1 MRMPVLKHA
10 KYEAFARAL
19 AKGKDVMEAYAAAG
33 YAPPHRQM
41 ALRLARQEAISA
53 RTQELQNEALWG
65 GSRDVSVVINA
76 LMKLA
81 EGEATTAAMVA
92 AKRSCL
98 VEAAKLKAMLPDLS
112 QPQVVFTPAPQLS
125 QEEWIA
131 KYGR

>member
-1 MRMPVLKHA
+1 MSALKHP

-19 AKGKDVMEAYAAAG
+19 AGGKDVMEAYAAAG

-41 ALRLARQEAISA
+41 ALRMARDRKISA
-53 RTQELQNEALWG
+53 RVEALRNEAAWG
-65 GSRDVSVVINA
+65 GSRDLSVVINA
-76 LMKLA
+76 LMKLGS

-98 VEAAKLKAMLPDLS
+98 VEAAKLKAQLPTPQPVFQPLPRLS
-112 QPQVVFTPAPQLS
+112 N
-125 QEEWIA
+125 EEWAA